1 MIRPSKFPVCQIN
14 TCPAIMATEHYT
26 HCEDFLAYSEQLFI
40 ISYFSK
46 TNCLMKI
53 DYLTVA
59 LSA

>member
-1 MIRPSKFPVCQIN
+1 
-14 TCPAIMATEHYT
+14 MATEHYT